1 MGAVIFDPFLR
12 TAHIGDA
19 ISPQEGGEGV
29 ILGPLWTPP
38 HLPSLHRLHEPE
50 ASVTQLPLWN
60 TAVYTAIRETGA
72 TYQCP
77 ALIRKGVLKIGDLH
91 WPWHTVRSLHYT
103 PIHEGVRQHGV
114 RMPGEEQ
121 PTRKRQS
128 DWARDRG
135 DQELGSQDQAPL
147 MAVSGGAPVAAPGQ
161 PHAGGGVQRLMF
173 VTYVNIEDQR
183 RDEGHRCAVYLA
195 HRTEAL
201 ALRTAEEEDRW
212 QLLARLHYVRRQGLQ
227 WERYPGCR
235 GMLEGWRAERL
246 RRKLQ
251 AQEQQARHTLEREA
265 CLRQETYG
273 RYNLARQWCRNQR
286 QLQGIAQGL
295 AQMAGLVSLECEWR
309 DRLAQEESQHMVA
322 QGGSFVQTAE
332 AAGRRGLQDAAMRG
346 LGLLHA

>member
-1 MGAVIFDPFLR
+1 M
-12 TAHIGDA
+12 
-19 ISPQEGGEGV
+19 
-29 ILGPLWTPP
+29 
-38 HLPSLHRLHEPE
+38 
-50 ASVTQLPLWN
+50 
-60 TAVYTAIRETGA
+60 
-72 TYQCP
+72 
-77 ALIRKGVLKIGDLH
+77 
-91 WPWHTVRSLHYT
+91 
-103 PIHEGVRQHGV
+103 
-114 RMPGEEQ
+114 
-121 PTRKRQS
+121 
-128 DWARDRG
+128 
-135 DQELGSQDQAPL
+135 
-147 MAVSGGAPVAAPGQ
+147 
-161 PHAGGGVQRLMF
+161 QRLMF
-173 VTYVNIEDQR
+173 VTYVNTEDQR

-332 AAGRRGLQDAAMRG
+332 AAGRRGLQGAAIG
-346 LGLLHA
+346 CLDLLHAFVRDKQLILQHSTAQANMIAQARHHAGRAIPVRAMRHVLRVEAQGRARVASYAATPHHPTQGIGPG